1 MNMDIE
7 AKRKWRDRYRETR
20 LDEKYFFE
28 KIGDIRF
35 TAGLLVGVIIMATAM
50 IAVLYIVGGAK

>member
-20 LDEKYFFE
+20 LDEKYFLE